1 MKVFTIASIVA
12 AFALSMAV
20 NAGLFSLLPILGYWH
35 KHRTEKVEDGAR
47 ETNLVPLPTLPKKK
61 EKPKPTETKT
71 KSAAKPNNDLGKN
84 LARQRFV
91 MDLGMGGGLAGVS
104 VGGNAMEKSNLE
116 QVAYSEGETD
126 EDVQPISQMAPKRPK
141 EAEKAGI
148 TGRVRALLT
157 VGEEGNVVDIDF
169 LEVPGN
175 YGFEEAVRE
184 AVSKWRYKPA
194 MMGGIPVRQRI
205 EQPFQF

>member
-1 MKVFTIASIVA
+1 MRIATIAA
-12 AFALSMAV
+12 LFASFVLSLAV
-20 NAGLFSLLPILGYWH
+20 NAGLFSLLPVLGYWH
-35 KHRTEKVEDGAR
+35 KHRNGKVEDEAR
-47 ETNLVPLPTLPKKK
+47 ETRLVPLPTMPKKK
-61 EKPKPTETKT
+61 EKPKPTEAKNKPTSKPVNDPG
-71 KSAAKPNNDLGKN
+71 KS

-91 MDLGMGGGLAGVS
+91 MDLGMGGGGAGVAVS
-104 VGGNAMEKSNLE
+104 GDAMNKSDLE

-126 EDVQPISQMAPKRPK
+126 EDVQPVTQIAPKRPK
-141 EAEKAGI
+141 EAEKAGV
-148 TGRVRALLT
+148 TGLVRAMLT
-157 VGEEGNVVDIDF
+157 VGEDGKVVDIQF
-169 LEVPGN
+169 LEVPGK